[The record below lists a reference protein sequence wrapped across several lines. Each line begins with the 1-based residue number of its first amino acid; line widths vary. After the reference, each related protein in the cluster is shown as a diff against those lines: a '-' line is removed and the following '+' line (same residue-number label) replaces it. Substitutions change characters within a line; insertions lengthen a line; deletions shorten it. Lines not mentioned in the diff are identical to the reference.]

1 MLELPF
7 DRVIW
12 DAQDCADYFKESRQ
26 EFLRTRRHREG
37 FPAEIPGRDRMW
49 RAVEVTNFALTGD
62 FKKIPQDFP
71 KSADQLEESA
81 A

>member
-1 MLELPF
+1 M
-7 DRVIW
+7 IW

-26 EFLRTRRHREG
+26 EFLRIRRHLAG
-37 FPAEIPGRDRMW
+37 FPAEIPGRSRMW

-62 FKKIPQDFP
+62 CKKIPQDFP
-71 KSADQLEESA
+71 KTSEQLEESA